1 MFDLEK
7 AISEWKKAMRRSPS
21 IDEADLA
28 ELERYMRDKVEDLAA
43 AGGLSQEEAFL
54 RAVEEFRRAGAL
66 DAAYGHARS
75 ARPGRRFPW
84 TKARLSPGL
93 LWSNVRIALR
103 RLRLQRAYA
112 VINIG
117 GMALGLACTLLIF
130 LWVRDETSYDRFH
143 DKADRIYRVVLS
155 TDDDGQPS
163 NANGSFGLGP
173 ALKKDFPEVEDTV
186 RVRKMEQNPKRYV
199 GYGDKKFYEPRFFYA
214 EPSLFMVFDFPLVR
228 GDAATA
234 LRDPGSVVLTE
245 AMAAKYFG
253 NEDPIGRVIEADPY
267 NDGKPVPF
275 RVTGVAKNVPRQS
288 HFHFDFLASYSGLR
302 EDTTQLS
309 GMNQHYTYVLLRPG
323 ASAAAM
329 APRFI
334 DFLKRNWQEN
344 PWYTIGLQ
352 PLRDIHLHSGL
363 RSEIEPTG
371 DIMDVYIFSAVALA
385 VLLIACINFMNLAT
399 ARSAKRAKE
408 VGIRKAVGAPRSQLV
423 RQFLGESLSTSAVS
437 TAGAFLIVAA
447 VLPWL
452 NRLTGKG
459 LTAATL
465 AAPSVLL
472 AAAAVAIAVGLV
484 SGLYPALFLSAF
496 RPVQIL
502 RAQGGPK
509 ASGAFLRRALVV
521 LQFALSIGI
530 LCATLVIRDQ
540 MTYIRSR
547 DLGFD
552 RDQILA
558 VPLNGEVRANYEA
571 FRNELM
577 KDPGV
582 ENAAASAFVPTG
594 GSAHYNMNFE
604 GGTQGITQVVYMV
617 DKNFFATYGHS
628 LLAGRTT
635 ARLLSEEGPNE
646 ILLSASSVREAG
658 YASPEEALGKIVDI
672 DDLMLMTVNNP
683 ATGPESAKAGMYIE
697 ANIHGNEIQGGEVCL
712 YTIWYLM
719 ENYGRLAD
727 VTRLVDERVFYIIPT
742 VNPDGRQYFME
753 SPGGNAR
760 SGHVPV
766 DDDNDGVFD
775 EDPPEDVNGN
785 GIVEQ
790 IRKSV
795 PGQGNYR
802 ISRTNPDILEP
813 VPYGEKGDY
822 ILLGQEGVDND
833 GDGMVNEDGPG
844 SYDGNRNWPSDWQ
857 PNYVQSGAMDYP
869 FQLPEAKAVADFL
882 KDHRNIA
889 GVQSY
894 HNSGGMIL
902 RGPGAEAVGEYPATD
917 VRFYDELGRNGER
930 ILPFYRY
937 IVLWSG
943 LYTVHGGFIDY
954 TNDGLGIISFSNEL
968 WSNDQYFTSPALK
981 DEQADPSSPIAP
993 AQSRYYFD
1001 KRLEFGDE
1009 FVEWKSFDHPQFGPV
1024 EMGGVWKKFQGRV
1037 PPRFM
1042 NEELC
1047 HRNMAFSLYQA
1058 DEMPLIRMTGTEVE
1072 KIGGNV
1078 YRVFVDIANP
1088 RVAPTIMARAAQN
1101 GTVRP
1106 DLLLVEGK
1114 GVEVIAASFVDN
1126 KAVYQANPSVTPL
1139 VDQKDLK
1146 RIIVRNGHPGKT
1158 TRTAVLL
1165 VKGSGTMTVT
1175 YDSVKGGRAG
1185 ATVTL
1190 K

>member
-672 DDLMLMTVNNP
+672 EGTPGNIVGVVEDILLYSLHRPPYPIVYAVRAPARLNYLSIRIGTRNVP
-683 ATGPESAKAGMYIE
+683 ATLAHVRKVWRTMVPSYPLDYAFLDESFERLHDSERRM
-697 ANIHGNEIQGGEVCL
+697 GELFSVFAF
-712 YTIWYLM
+712 
-719 ENYGRLAD
+719 LA
-727 VTRLVDERVFYIIPT
+727 I
-742 VNPDGRQYFME
+742 
-753 SPGGNAR
+753 
-760 SGHVPV
+760 
-766 DDDNDGVFD
+766 
-775 EDPPEDVNGN
+775 
-785 GIVEQ
+785 
-790 IRKSV
+790 
-795 PGQGNYR
+795 
-802 ISRTNPDILEP
+802 
-813 VPYGEKGDY
+813 
-822 ILLGQEGVDND
+822 
-833 GDGMVNEDGPG
+833 
-844 SYDGNRNWPSDWQ
+844 
-857 PNYVQSGAMDYP
+857 
-869 FQLPEAKAVADFL
+869 AVACLGLFGLAAYTAERKTKEIGVRKVLGASAWSVYASLAREFL
-882 KDHRNIA
+882 RWVIMANLVAWPLAYYAMTRWLRNFALRVEIGWAVFPAAAAAALLIA
-889 GVQSY
+889 A
-894 HNSGGMIL
+894 L
-902 RGPGAEAVGEYPATD
+902 TVGSQTWRAA
-917 VRFYDELGRNGER
+917 R
-930 ILPFYRY
+930 
-937 IVLWSG
+937 
-943 LYTVHGGFIDY
+943 
-954 TNDGLGIISFSNEL
+954 
-968 WSNDQYFTSPALK
+968 
-981 DEQADPSSPIAP
+981 
-993 AQSRYYFD
+993 
-1001 KRLEFGDE
+1001 
-1009 FVEWKSFDHPQFGPV
+1009 
-1024 EMGGVWKKFQGRV
+1024 
-1037 PPRFM
+1037 
-1042 NEELC
+1042 
-1047 HRNMAFSLYQA
+1047 
-1058 DEMPLIRMTGTEVE
+1058 
-1072 KIGGNV
+1072 
-1078 YRVFVDIANP
+1078 ANP
-1088 RVAPTIMARAAQN
+1088 I
-1101 GTVRP
+1101 
-1106 DLLLVEGK
+1106 
-1114 GVEVIAASFVDN
+1114 
-1126 KAVYQANPSVTPL
+1126 
-1139 VDQKDLK
+1139 
-1146 RIIVRNGHPGKT
+1146 
-1158 TRTAVLL
+1158 
-1165 VKGSGTMTVT
+1165 
-1175 YDSVKGGRAG
+1175 DSLRYE
-1185 ATVTL
+1185 
-1190 K
+1190 

>member
-1 MFDLEK
+1 
-7 AISEWKKAMRRSPS
+7 MRTRK
-21 IDEADLA
+21 I
-28 ELERYMRDKVEDLAA
+28 
-43 AGGLSQEEAFL
+43 LS
-54 RAVEEFRRAGAL
+54 
-66 DAAYGHARS
+66 
-75 ARPGRRFPW
+75 
-84 TKARLSPGL
+84 
-93 LWSNVRIALR
+93 
-103 RLRLQRAYA
+103 
-112 VINIG
+112 
-117 GMALGLACTLLIF
+117 
-130 LWVRDETSYDRFH
+130 
-143 DKADRIYRVVLS
+143 
-155 TDDDGQPS
+155 
-163 NANGSFGLGP
+163 
-173 ALKKDFPEVEDTV
+173 
-186 RVRKMEQNPKRYV
+186 
-199 GYGDKKFYEPRFFYA
+199 
-214 EPSLFMVFDFPLVR
+214 
-228 GDAATA
+228 
-234 LRDPGSVVLTE
+234 
-245 AMAAKYFG
+245 
-253 NEDPIGRVIEADPY
+253 
-267 NDGKPVPF
+267 
-275 RVTGVAKNVPRQS
+275 
-288 HFHFDFLASYSGLR
+288 
-302 EDTTQLS
+302 
-309 GMNQHYTYVLLRPG
+309 
-323 ASAAAM
+323 
-329 APRFI
+329 FI
-334 DFLKRNWQEN
+334 
-344 PWYTIGLQ
+344 
-352 PLRDIHLHSGL
+352 
-363 RSEIEPTG
+363 
-371 DIMDVYIFSAVALA
+371 
-385 VLLIACINFMNLAT
+385 
-399 ARSAKRAKE
+399 
-408 VGIRKAVGAPRSQLV
+408 
-423 RQFLGESLSTSAVS
+423 
-437 TAGAFLIVAA
+437 
-447 VLPWL
+447 
-452 NRLTGKG
+452 
-459 LTAATL
+459 
-465 AAPSVLL
+465 L
-472 AAAAVAIAVGLV
+472 AAAAGLV
-484 SGLYPALFLSAF
+484 LTAPFAPA
-496 RPVQIL
+496 Q
-502 RAQGGPK
+502 K
-509 ASGAFLRRALVV
+509 ASDPAFKVKLDFNRWHDTDELYADMKR
-521 LQFALSIGI
+521 LQAAFPKLLKLESIGKSH
-530 LCATLVIRDQ
+530 D
-540 MTYIRSR
+540 
-547 DLGFD
+547 
-552 RDQILA
+552 
-558 VPLNGEVRANYEA
+558 
-571 FRNELM
+571 
-577 KDPGV
+577 
-582 ENAAASAFVPTG
+582 
-594 GSAHYNMNFE
+594 
-604 GGTQGITQVVYMV
+604 
-617 DKNFFATYGHS
+617 
-628 LLAGRTT
+628 GR
-635 ARLLSEEGPNE
+635 
-646 ILLSASSVREAG
+646 
-658 YASPEEALGKIVDI
+658 
-672 DDLMLMTVNNP
+672 DLMLMTVNNP

-753 SPGGNAR
+753 GPGGNAR

-882 KDHRNIA
+882 KGHRNIA

-1009 FVEWKSFDHPQFGPV
+1009 FVEWKPFDHPQFGPV

-1072 KIGGNV
+1072 KIGGDV